1 MILDSLAGVEQ
12 ERLENVK
19 KTGGTKGT
27 DGEGVGDFPLEGDD
41 HPSLGDVYAQ
51 NLWFSSDG
59 MASYGCVLKGE
70 KGEGDFWAIFKQLR
84 PKKKHCI
91 RLEDVSIPRDDDP
104 ETDP

>member
-1 MILDSLAGVEQ
+1 MNPIGLHFFPRKNAKPRTRLSLAFVHDCFPYCRTTIRMILDSLAGVEQ

-51 NLWFSSDG
+51 NL
-59 MASYGCVLKGE
+59 
-70 KGEGDFWAIFKQLR
+70 
-84 PKKKHCI
+84 
-91 RLEDVSIPRDDDP
+91 
-104 ETDP
+104 